1 MINTVSSPPNIVPMA
16 PPRPRWL
23 NSAAPRKPPASPV
36 NNGWRWKKL
45 GWAAPAAPAAGPTPE
60 GRAAVVALGLT
71 LRVIGA
77 ASLCSKVRDPR
88 LPIPGAPDDVPPL
101 EYDLPA
107 RASARLGASTSA
119 KAKNSASKAD
129 QSRGG
134 AKTGDRV
141 DMARS
146 VREPMEISASQY
158 GDGPAAP
165 PRTIDLKGPY
175 LQG

>member
-1 MINTVSSPPNIVPMA
+1 VA
-16 PPRPRWL
+16 EQRR
-23 NSAAPRKPPASPV
+23 AEE
-36 NNGWRWKKL
+36 
-45 GWAAPAAPAAGPTPE
+45 AAGDARQERVALEEARLGGARAPTPE

-88 LPIPGAPDDVPPL
+88 LPMPDAPEEDPPL

-119 KAKNSASKAD
+119 KAKNSASTAD
-129 QSRGG
+129 QSRGA

-141 DMARS
+141 MARS
-146 VREPMEISASQY
+146 VREPMKISASQY
-158 GDGPAAP
+158 GYGPAAP
-165 PRTIDLKGPY
+165 PRTIDLKQPY
-175 LQG
+175 LQGELYLSGCI